1 MRVTTLAARY
11 IQHARG
17 NGQGEQVDE
26 ARYFLSI
33 ALESEKKAVLQ
44 EIVGVECGLPPLT
57 RFLQKKTGSR

>member
-33 ALESEKKAVLQ
+33 ALESEKKAVLP
-44 EIVGVECGLPPLT
+44 EIVGVECRLPPLT